1 MMGWIPN
8 AITLSRVALL
18 PVLLLLLSRVPA
30 EAAPLTAWS
39 VERARAAAVLLAMGA
54 TDYLDGWAAR
64 RLGVISRIGGI
75 VDAAAD
81 RLVLLVPLLYFAVAA
96 PVAFPQVGI
105 WIPFWLVAVDL
116 VTGAGWLTARL
127 RRGVKAPLSHNDP
140 GRVATWLFFALLL
153 WIVAG
158 LPSVGVV
165 VLAVAALGLSTVSTA
180 AYLRRWWLA
189 GDLDRGTRG

>member
-1 MMGWIPN
+1 MVDWIPN

-18 PVLLLLLSRVPA
+18 PVFLLLLSRIPA

-39 VERARAAAVLLAMGA
+39 VERAWPAGVLLAMGA

-81 RLVLLVPLLYFAVAA
+81 RLVLLVPLLYFVLATPA
-96 PVAFPQVGI
+96 AFPQVGL
-105 WIPFWLVAVDL
+105 WIPFWLIAVDL
-116 VTGAGWLTARL
+116 VTGAGWLMARL
-127 RRGVKAPLSHNDP
+127 RHGVRAPLNHNRA
-140 GRVATWLFFALLL
+140 GRVATWVFFALLF

-158 LPSVGVV
+158 LPPEGVV

-180 AYLRRWWLA
+180 VYLRGWLA
-189 GDLDRGTRG
+189 GDLDLSTGR